1 MPLFGPGSDHCC
13 GRDLGELLPSMI
25 NQFTKS
31 AASLIYSP
39 VERLGTNAMRL
50 CVGSMSS
57 KDLAG
62 KAIYWRR
69 MPGNTLIIQAV
80 ARALCKVRDEY
91 TSLPRFGYHL
101 PLDYNKQTLPPRFN
115 SPVFVDGEA
124 PPHLPPNAERHGHA
138 ISDAEYLEW
147 GRYEKEI
154 IPEFMRDT
162 LPSLDN
168 LAIMDFG
175 CSFGRILR
183 HFYDYSGQRNWK
195 LVGVDVSARRIE
207 WMRRDFP
214 KRSKFLREPSFRFTF
229 QSNSFDAI
237 YGMSVFTHIKYLWDT
252 SLFKLRQ
259 VLKPGGVLIQSIHTE
274 HAWCFFAEHRE
285 EDWARDALGPMLV
298 EHLEMP
304 ADFVYF
310 RRSGQEPGFLER
322 RNRCRFL
329 GKIFWRRR
337 LGAGDIVIRTG

>member
-1 MPLFGPGSDHCC
+1 
-13 GRDLGELLPSMI
+13 MI

-31 AASLIYSP
+31 AASLVSP
-39 VERLGTNAMRL
+39 FKRLREQRDAALRRVDELERSLASGAAMAPDAREH
-50 CVGSMSS
+50 VV
-57 KDLAG
+57 AE
-62 KAIYWRR
+62 
-69 MPGNTLIIQAV
+69 AV

-101 PLDYNKQTLPPRFN
+101 PLDYDEQTLPPRFN

-124 PPHLPPNAERHGHA
+124 LPLPPNAERHGHA

-154 IPEFMRDT
+154 ILEFMRDA

-175 CSFGRILR
+175 CSSGRILR

-207 WMRRDFP
+207 WMRRNFP
-214 KRSKFLREPSFRFTF
+214 KEIEVYTGTFLPILPFR
-229 QSNSFDAI
+229 SNSFDAI

-252 SLFKLRQ
+252 WLLELRR

-274 HAWCFFAEHRE
+274 HAWSFFAEHRE

-310 RRSGQEPGFLER
+310 GRSGQEPGFLER

-329 GKIFWRRR
+329 GKIF
-337 LGAGDIVIRTG
+337 